1 MRVGECACVRVRV
14 CVRDILKCVMAG
26 DSDFWKAVLKGNLAA
41 APPLAVWV
49 YYSCDPWM
57 LASFAA
63 KVLMLYV
70 TVCCFSAGISLL
82 LSLGTIGLLPGQ
94 PNFKYLLPREQR

>member
-1 MRVGECACVRVRV
+1 MLV
-14 CVRDILKCVMAG
+14 CVCECDIPNCVMVG
-26 DSDFWKAVLKGNLAA
+26 NPDFWKAVLKGNLAA
-41 APPLAVWV
+41 GPPLALWV
-49 YYSCDPWM
+49 YYSCDTWM

-70 TVCCFSAGISLL
+70 TVCCFSLGISFIVGM
-82 LSLGTIGLLPGQ
+82 GTIGLLPGQ